1 MEKELERHMD
11 RFSSARVLESE
22 ILRQAAQTG
31 ERLKEAKKTFRKVL
45 KDQKFRGRADYL
57 RARMTPDEYESGKQS
72 RESYEKELRFLEV
85 RIETLR
91 AHTKG
96 GDPDRLRTLEIR

>member
-1 MEKELERHMD
+1 MENTQKKHSVRDFLKPVSYTHIDVYKRQHLD

-31 ERLKEAKKTFRKVL
+31 ERLKEAKETFRKVL

-57 RARMTPDEYESGKQS
+57 RARMTPDE
-72 RESYEKELRFLEV
+72 
-85 RIETLR
+85 
-91 AHTKG
+91 
-96 GDPDRLRTLEIR
+96 